1 MLKTRRR
8 LTKSGGLESILYSYC
23 AIRFESQTYLI
34 RIFMG
39 NSWIRGMKKC
49 RFEEKRMCKIFNG
62 QEQWFICAKETFVL
76 GPTCMICFAH
86 IFVPDATVDLEM
98 GLIFESYGILNQRF
112 YRLHPFKVTTP
123 KSSTC
128 KNGTSALCHVRI
140 RKTRYVHC
148 TNCSELILRNPF
160 CAVSFSV
167 VIILLNSMLW
177 HLLQC
182 YSHGRTNS
190 KGSYGNVPYLAK
202 WCLLMVKSHA

>member
-140 RKTRYVHC
+140 CKTRYVQC
-148 TNCSELILRNPF
+148 TNCPELILRNPF
-160 CAVSFSV
+160 GAVFFFFES
-167 VIILLNSMLW
+167 
-177 HLLQC
+177 
-182 YSHGRTNS
+182 
-190 KGSYGNVPYLAK
+190 
-202 WCLLMVKSHA
+202 

>member
-8 LTKSGGLESILYSYC
+8 LTKRGGLESILYSYC

-160 CAVSFSV
+160 CAVSFWV

-182 YSHGRTNS
+182 YSHFLLKWEGRFQRVIWKCTLF
-190 KGSYGNVPYLAK
+190 G
-202 WCLLMVKSHA
+202 